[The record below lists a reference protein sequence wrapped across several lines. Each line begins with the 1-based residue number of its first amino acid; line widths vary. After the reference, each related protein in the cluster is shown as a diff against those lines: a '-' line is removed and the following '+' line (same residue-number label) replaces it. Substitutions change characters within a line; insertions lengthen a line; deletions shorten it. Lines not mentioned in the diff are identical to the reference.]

1 MGECS
6 NRVRAICFFHYVHG
20 GTEQS
25 FVAEQMQAS
34 CKRHCCPQSK
44 NHFFG
49 NLFGDRELGVIGKAM
64 EGKDKVRLS
73 YDFLDRDRL
82 KRSFED
88 VVDRTLRL
96 GDGQS
101 RACSLRRPEGQLGGA
116 GTHFDFSAEEE
127 RNLVKDKNKG

>member
-1 MGECS
+1 
-6 NRVRAICFFHYVHG
+6 
-20 GTEQS
+20 
-25 FVAEQMQAS
+25 
-34 CKRHCCPQSK
+34 
-44 NHFFG
+44 
-49 NLFGDRELGVIGKAM
+49 M

-73 YDFLDRDRL
+73 YNFLDRDRL

-116 GTHFDFSAEEE
+116 GTHFDFSKGGTKLGQGQKKVRWCQCICFRLEVRSE
-127 RNLVKDKNKG
+127 RRERACGVWFVWEDKMRGKS